1 MSFVFFDRIGAIIKT
16 KSERSLFMKNILKR
30 IFAFCLVLAIA
41 MAAAACGDNDENKGD
56 TGAAG
61 TDSIVIKGSSS
72 AAGLVK
78 TLSREFKEEYK
89 DKYPDLKFTITE
101 EDSGSAI
108 DAVRSGGADIGLISR
123 AVTGEEKSLVDDVE
137 VFAMDGIAVIANKK
151 NNIEN
156 LTVSQAKKIFS
167 GQIINWSDV
176 GGENTEINVY
186 SREESSGTRNE
197 FLNLLGLNSIFDT
210 TGEKKLTDRATIY
223 NSSDEVKKAVA
234 GDQNGIGYISMTAL
248 DKTIKDLAVDEV
260 KINAE
265 SIGDEN
271 YKLVRNFSFVIADNE
286 SEAADDF
293 IDWVLSAKGQQAV
306 KAAGYVPIK

>member
-1 MSFVFFDRIGAIIKT
+1 MR
-16 KSERSLFMKNILKR
+16 NILKR
-30 IFAFCLVLAIA
+30 AFAFCLILAA
-41 MAAAACGDNDENKGD
+41 VSVMTACGDNDENKGD

-61 TDSIVIKGSSS
+61 TDSIVITGSSS

-78 TLSREFKEEYK
+78 ALGNDFKEEYK
-89 DKYPDLKFTITE
+89 DKYPDLEFKITD

-108 DAVRSGGADIGLISR
+108 DAVRSGKADIGLVSR
-123 AVTGEEKSLVDDVE
+123 AVTDEEKSLVDDVE
-137 VFAMDGIAVIANKK
+137 VFAMDGIAVIANK
-151 NNIEN
+151 NCNIEN

-210 TGEKKLTDRATIY
+210 TKEKKLTDRATVY
-223 NSSDEVKKAVA
+223 NSSEEVKKAVA
-234 GDQNGIGYISMTAL
+234 GDKNGIGYISMTAL
-248 DKTIKDLAVDEV
+248 DKTVKDIAVDDV
-260 KINAE
+260 KINAQNV
-265 SIGDEN
+265 GDEN
-271 YKLVRNFSFVIADNE
+271 YKLVRNFSFVIAKDE

>member
-1 MSFVFFDRIGAIIKT
+1 MR
-16 KSERSLFMKNILKR
+16 NILKR
-30 IFAFCLVLAIA
+30 AFAFCLILAA
-41 MAAAACGDNDENKGD
+41 VSVMTACGDNDENKGD

-61 TDSIVIKGSSS
+61 TDSIVITGSSS
-72 AAGLVK
+72 AAGLVRA
-78 TLSREFKEEYK
+78 LGNDFKEEYK
-89 DKYPDLKFTITE
+89 DKYPDLKFQITD

-108 DAVRSGGADIGLISR
+108 DAVRSGKADIGLVSR
-123 AVTGEEKSLVDDVE
+123 AVTDEEKSLVDDVE
-137 VFAMDGIAVIANKK
+137 VFAMDGIAVIANK
-151 NNIEN
+151 NCNIEN

-176 GGENTEINVY
+176 GGENTKINVY

-210 TGEKKLTDRATIY
+210 TKEKKLTDRATVY
-223 NSSDEVKKAVA
+223 NSSEEVKKAVA
-234 GDQNGIGYISMTAL
+234 GDKNGIGYISMTAL
-248 DKTIKDLAVDEV
+248 DKTVKDIAVDDV
-260 KINAE
+260 KINAQNV
-265 SIGDEN
+265 GDEN
-271 YKLVRNFSFVIADNE
+271 YKLVRNFSFVIAKDE

>member
-1 MSFVFFDRIGAIIKT
+1 MR
-16 KSERSLFMKNILKR
+16 NILKR
-30 IFAFCLVLAIA
+30 AFAFCLILAA
-41 MAAAACGDNDENKGD
+41 VSVMTACGDNDENKGD

-61 TDSIVIKGSSS
+61 TDSIVITGSSS

-78 TLSREFKEEYK
+78 ALGNDFKEEYK
-89 DKYPDLKFTITE
+89 DKYPDLEFKITD

-108 DAVRSGGADIGLISR
+108 DAVRSGKADIGLVSR
-123 AVTGEEKSLVDDVE
+123 AVTDEEKSLVDDVE
-137 VFAMDGIAVIANKK
+137 VFAMDGIAVIANK
-151 NNIEN
+151 NCNIEN

-210 TGEKKLTDRATIY
+210 TKEKKLTDRATVY
-223 NSSDEVKKAVA
+223 NTSEEVKKAVA
-234 GDQNGIGYISMTAL
+234 GDKSGIGYISMTAL
-248 DKTIKDLAVDEV
+248 DKTVKDIAVDDV
-260 KINAE
+260 KINAQNV
-265 SIGDEN
+265 GDEN
-271 YKLVRNFSFVIADNE
+271 YKLVRNFSFVIAKDE

>member
-1 MSFVFFDRIGAIIKT
+1 MR
-16 KSERSLFMKNILKR
+16 NILKR
-30 IFAFCLVLAIA
+30 AFAFCLILAA
-41 MAAAACGDNDENKGD
+41 VSVMTACGDNDENKGD

-61 TDSIVIKGSSS
+61 TDSIVITGSSS

-78 TLSREFKEEYK
+78 ALGNDFKEEYK
-89 DKYPDLKFTITE
+89 DKYPDLEFKITD

-108 DAVRSGGADIGLISR
+108 DAVRSGKADIGLVSR
-123 AVTGEEKSLVDDVE
+123 AVTDEEKSLVDDVE
-137 VFAMDGIAVIANKK
+137 VFAMDGIAVIANK
-151 NNIEN
+151 NCNIEN

-176 GGENTEINVY
+176 GGENTKINVY

-210 TGEKKLTDRATIY
+210 TKEKKLTDRATVY
-223 NSSDEVKKAVA
+223 NSSEEVKKAVA
-234 GDQNGIGYISMTAL
+234 GDKNGIGYISMTAL
-248 DKTIKDLAVDEV
+248 DKTVKDIAVDDV
-260 KINAE
+260 KINAQNV
-265 SIGDEN
+265 GDEN
-271 YKLVRNFSFVIADNE
+271 YKLVRNFSFVIAKDE

>member
-1 MSFVFFDRIGAIIKT
+1 MR
-16 KSERSLFMKNILKR
+16 NILKR
-30 IFAFCLVLAIA
+30 AFAFCLILTVVSV
-41 MAAAACGDNDENKGD
+41 MTACGDNDENKGD
-56 TGAAG
+56 TGASG
-61 TDSIVIKGSSS
+61 VDSIVITGSSS

-78 TLSREFKEEYK
+78 ALGNDFKEEYK
-89 DKYPDLKFTITE
+89 DKYPDLKFQITE
-101 EDSGSAI
+101 EDSGSAL
-108 DAVRSGGADIGLISR
+108 DAVRSGKADIGIISR
-123 AVTGEEKSLVDDVE
+123 AVTDEEKSLVDDVE
-137 VFAMDGIAVIANKK
+137 VFAMDGIAVIANK
-151 NNIEN
+151 NCNIEN

-176 GGENTEINVY
+176 GGENAEINVY

-210 TGEKKLTDRATIY
+210 TKEKKLTDRATVY
-223 NSSDEVKKAVA
+223 NSSDEVRKAVA
-234 GDQNGIGYISMTAL
+234 GDKNGIGYISMMAL
-248 DKTIKDLAVDEV
+248 DKTVKDITVDDV

-265 SIGDEN
+265 NVGAEN
-271 YKLVRNFSFVIADNE
+271 YKLVRNFSFLIADKE

>member
-1 MSFVFFDRIGAIIKT
+1 MR
-16 KSERSLFMKNILKR
+16 NILER
-30 IFAFCLVLAIA
+30 AFAFCLA
-41 MAAAACGDNDENKGD
+41 MALALAMTACGDNDENKGD

-61 TDSIVIKGSSS
+61 TDSIVITGSSS
-72 AAGLVK
+72 AVELVK
-78 TLSREFKEEYK
+78 ALGKEFKEEYG
-89 DKYPDLKFTITE
+89 DKYPGLEFTVTE

-108 DAVRSGGADIGLISR
+108 DAVRSGKADIGLMSR
-123 AVTGEEKSLVDDVE
+123 AVTDEEKSLADDVE
-137 VFAMDGIAVIANKK
+137 VFAMDGIAVIANKNCDIK
-151 NNIEN
+151 N

-176 GGENTEINVY
+176 GGKNAEIHVY

-210 TGEKKLTDRATIY
+210 TKEKKLTDKAKIY
-223 NSSDEVKKAVA
+223 NSSGEVKKAVA
-234 GDQNGIGYISMTAL
+234 GDKNGIGYISMTAL
-248 DKTIKDLAVDEV
+248 DKTVKDIAVDDV
-260 KINAE
+260 SINAQ

-271 YKLVRNFSFVIADNE
+271 YKLVRNLSFVIADDE

-306 KAAGYVPIK
+306 AAAGYVPIK

>member
-1 MSFVFFDRIGAIIKT
+1 MR
-16 KSERSLFMKNILKR
+16 NILKR
-30 IFAFCLVLAIA
+30 AFAFCLILAVVSV
-41 MAAAACGDNDENKGD
+41 MTACGDNDENKGD

-61 TDSIVIKGSSS
+61 TDSIVITGSSS

-78 TLSREFKEEYK
+78 ALGNDFKEEYK
-89 DKYPDLKFTITE
+89 DKYPDLEFKITD

-108 DAVRSGGADIGLISR
+108 DAVRSGKADIGLVSR
-123 AVTGEEKSLVDDVE
+123 AVTDEEKSLVDDVE
-137 VFAMDGIAVIANKK
+137 VFAMDGIAVIANK
-151 NNIEN
+151 NCNIEN

-176 GGENTEINVY
+176 GGENAEINVY

-210 TGEKKLTDRATIY
+210 TKEKKLTDRATVY
-223 NSSDEVKKAVA
+223 NSSDEVRKAVA
-234 GDQNGIGYISMTAL
+234 GDKNGIGYISMMAL
-248 DKTIKDLAVDEV
+248 DKTVKDIAVDDV

-265 SIGDEN
+265 NVGAEN
-271 YKLVRNFSFVIADNE
+271 YKLVRNFSFLIADKE